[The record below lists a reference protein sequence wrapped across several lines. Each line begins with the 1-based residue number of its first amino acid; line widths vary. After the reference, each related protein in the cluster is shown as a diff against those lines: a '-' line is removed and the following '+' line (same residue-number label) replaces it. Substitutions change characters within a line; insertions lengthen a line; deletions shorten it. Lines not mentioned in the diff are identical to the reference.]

1 MERPLEP
8 DDRRRLTAAEQEHL
22 LTSPL
27 PGVFSTLAD
36 EGWIHSVPVHFHVHD
51 QEIRIIAER
60 DAVKTRNVRRT
71 GRATMCVAT
80 TIEDERRYV
89 MLEGPVTIHDT
100 VWDEDLELLDTKY
113 GFERDETDAGSF
125 QGSVTLV
132 LHPERR
138 IAWADFDE

>member
-1 MERPLEP
+1 METSLEP
-8 DDRRRLTAAEQEHL
+8 DDRRRLTAGEQEHL

-27 PGVFSTLAD
+27 PGVFSTLAE
-36 EGWIHSVPVHFHVHD
+36 EGWIHSVPVHFHRQD
-51 QEIRIIAER
+51 EEIRIIAER

-80 TIEDERRYV
+80 TVEDERRYV
-89 MLEGPVTIHDT
+89 MLEGPVAIHEL
-100 VWDEDLELLDTKY
+100 VSDEDLELLDAKY
-113 GFERDETDAGSF
+113 GFERDETDSASF

-132 LHPERR
+132 LQPERR